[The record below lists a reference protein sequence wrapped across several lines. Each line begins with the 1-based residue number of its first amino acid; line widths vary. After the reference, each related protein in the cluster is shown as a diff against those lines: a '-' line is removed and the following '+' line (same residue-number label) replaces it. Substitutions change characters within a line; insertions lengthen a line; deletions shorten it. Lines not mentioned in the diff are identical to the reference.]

1 MILDQD
7 GRKRPQ
13 VLFLCTHNTARSQM
27 AEALLK
33 KHAGDRFEVYSAGYE
48 PTDINPFTRQVMAE
62 MGLDLGSQYA
72 KGVKEY
78 LGKINFAYVIIVCD
92 RAEKTCPI
100 AFPSILRQRLFWPF
114 EDPVAFEGTE
124 EEKLAK
130 FREIRDQI
138 DRRILQWLRELA

>member
-1 MILDQD
+1 MEKDVQP
-7 GRKRPQ
+7 KPQ
-13 VLFLCTHNTARSQM
+13 VIFLCTHNTARSQM

-33 KHAGDRFEVYSAGYE
+33 KHAGDRFEVYSAGFE
-48 PTDINPFTRQVMAE
+48 HTDLNPFTRQVMAE
-62 MGLDLGSQYA
+62 MGFDLGDQYA

-92 RAEKTCPI
+92 RAEKTCPT
-100 AFPSILRQRLFWPF
+100 AFPSISQQRLFWPF

-138 DRRILQWLRELA
+138 DRRILQWLSELS